1 MPVAITIGPRDPH
14 RDRVRDDA
22 EFWCGN
28 RARAGWRA
36 RETEDSD
43 GREMLA
49 SEFSDPPDAIAFGG
63 AGWAAENERPADD
76 RKAGDVNRRH
86 RRRHGN
92 R

>member
-1 MPVAITIGPRDPH
+1 MRVAITIDPRDPH

-28 RARAGWRA
+28 RARAGWRV
-36 RETEDSD
+36 REKEDSD
-43 GREMLA
+43 GREALL
-49 SEFSDPPDAIAFGG
+49 SGFSDPLGAIAFSG
-63 AGWAAENERPADD
+63 AGWAAEDERPADD
-76 RKAGDVNRRH
+76 RKAGEVNRRH